1 MYVFNMNQ
9 NRTKKGWTP
18 VIAVFFGFFIMGFV
32 DVVGIATNYV
42 KIDFNLSN
50 SLANTLP
57 MIVFLWFALFS
68 IPAGILMGKVGRK
81 KTVLISLSITT
92 FAMVIPFI
100 IYSFAWVLVAFAL
113 LGISNTI
120 LQVSLNP
127 LVASMFNN
135 DKTASVLTTGQFIKS
150 VSSLLG
156 PIIVGFTAL
165 YFANWRFTFLIFAVI
180 SLLSVLLLSFSK
192 IDETGYTNR
201 QSSFRSVISLLK
213 NRYILYSFLGI
224 VLIVGLDVGI
234 NTSAP
239 QLLMSRADLEI
250 SRAGLGS
257 SVYFIAK
264 TIGTFLGAFL
274 LLKTRPLR
282 FLRVSLLIATLSFIP
297 LIFGSN
303 LWAILIAIFVIGLS
317 CANVFSILFSLAL
330 NKLTDRSNEISALMI
345 MGVSGGAVIL
355 PLQGVVNDAFGLIA
369 SLLVL
374 LSCLILN
381 LLFTQKLKENA

>member
-1 MYVFNMNQ
+1 MKQ
-9 NRTKKGWTP
+9 NRIQKGWTP

-42 KIDFNLSN
+42 KIDFDLSN

-68 IPAGILMGKVGRK
+68 IPAGILMGKIGRK

-92 FAMVIPFI
+92 FAMIIPFV
-100 IYSFAWVLVAFAL
+100 IYSFAFVLVAFAL

-127 LVASMFNN
+127 LVASMFNK

-150 VSSLLG
+150 ISSLLG
-156 PIIVGFTAL
+156 PIIVGLTAV
-165 YFANWRFTFLIFAVI
+165 YFANWRVTFLIFAAI
-180 SLLSVLLLSFSK
+180 SLVSVLLLSFSK
-192 IDETGYTNR
+192 INQDVYSNQQT
-201 QSSFRSVISLLK
+201 SFRSVLSLLK
-213 NRYILYSFLGI
+213 IRYILYSFMGI

-239 QLLMSRADLEI
+239 QLLMDKAGLEI

-274 LLKTRPLR
+274 LLRTKSLS
-282 FLRVSLLIATLSFIP
+282 FLKISLLIAILSFIP
-297 LIFGSN
+297 LMFSSN
-303 LWAILIAIFVIGLS
+303 LWVILIAIFAIGLS
-317 CANVFSILFSLAL
+317 CANVFSIIFSLAL
-330 NKLTDRSNEISALMI
+330 NKLPERSNEISALMI
-345 MGVSGGAVIL
+345 MGVSGGAIIL
-355 PLQGVVNDAFGLIA
+355 PVQGVVNDAFGLMA

-374 LSCLILN
+374 LSCLALN
-381 LLFTQKLKENA
+381 LLFTKNLKENA

>member
-1 MYVFNMNQ
+1 MKQ
-9 NRTKKGWTP
+9 NRLQKGWTP

-42 KIDFNLSN
+42 KIDFDLSN

-68 IPAGILMGKVGRK
+68 IPAGILMGKIGRK

-92 FAMVIPFI
+92 FAMIIPFV
-100 IYSFAWVLVAFAL
+100 IYSFAFVLVAFAL

-127 LVASMFNN
+127 LVASMFNK

-150 VSSLLG
+150 ISSLLG
-156 PIIVGFTAL
+156 PIIVGLTAV
-165 YFANWRFTFLIFAVI
+165 YFANWRVTFLIFAAI
-180 SLLSVLLLSFSK
+180 SLVSVLLLSFSK
-192 IDETGYTNR
+192 INQDVYSNQQT
-201 QSSFRSVISLLK
+201 SFRSVLSLLK
-213 NRYILYSFLGI
+213 IRYILYSFMGI

-239 QLLMSRADLEI
+239 QLLMDKAGLEI

-274 LLKTRPLR
+274 LLRTKSLN
-282 FLRVSLLIATLSFIP
+282 FLKISLLIAILSFIP
-297 LIFGSN
+297 LMFSSN
-303 LWAILIAIFVIGLS
+303 LWVILIAIFAIGLA
-317 CANVFSILFSLAL
+317 CANVFSIIFSLAL
-330 NKLTDRSNEISALMI
+330 NKLPERSNEISALMI
-345 MGVSGGAVIL
+345 MGVSGGAIIL
-355 PLQGVVNDAFGLIA
+355 PVQGVVNDAFGLMA

-374 LSCLILN
+374 LSCLVLN
-381 LLFTQKLKENA
+381 LLFTKNLKENA

>member
-1 MYVFNMNQ
+1 MNQ
-9 NRTKKGWTP
+9 HRSQPKWIP

-68 IPAGILMGKVGRK
+68 IPAGILMGKIGRK
-81 KTVLISLSITT
+81 NTVLLSLAITT

-100 IYSFAWVLVAFAL
+100 HYNFVWVLVAFAL

-127 LVASMFNN
+127 LVASLFNKE
-135 DKTASVLTTGQFIKS
+135 KTASVLTTGQFIKS
-150 VSSLLG
+150 ISSLTG
-156 PIIVGFTAL
+156 PLIVGLATEYL
-165 YFANWRFTFLIFAVI
+165 DNWRFTFLLFTAI
-180 SLLSVLLLSFSK
+180 SLLSVMLLASSR
-192 IDETGYTNR
+192 IQETRYTN
-201 QSSFRSVISLLK
+201 QQGSFGGVIGLLK
-213 NRYILYSFLGI
+213 NKYILFCFLGI
-224 VLIVGLDVGI
+224 LLIVGLDVGI

-239 QLLMSRADLEI
+239 ALLMKRAGLEI

-257 SVYFIAK
+257 SVYFTAK
-264 TIGTFLGAFL
+264 TIGTFSGAFL
-274 LLKTRPLR
+274 LLKTKPFR
-282 FLRVSLLIATLSFIP
+282 FLQVSLVIAILAFVP
-297 LIFGSN
+297 LILGGT
-303 LWAILIAIFVIGLS
+303 LWSLLAAIFVIGLA

-330 NKLTDRSNEISALMI
+330 NKLPEQSNEISALMI

-355 PLQGVVNDAFGLIA
+355 PIQGVVNDGFGLMA
-369 SLLVL
+369 SLSVL
-374 LSCLILN
+374 LFCLVLN
-381 LLFTQKLKENA
+381 LLFTQNLKENGEQK

>member
-1 MYVFNMNQ
+1 
-9 NRTKKGWTP
+9 
-18 VIAVFFGFFIMGFV
+18 
-32 DVVGIATNYV
+32 
-42 KIDFNLSN
+42 
-50 SLANTLP
+50 
-57 MIVFLWFALFS
+57 MI
-68 IPAGILMGKVGRK
+68 
-81 KTVLISLSITT
+81 
-92 FAMVIPFI
+92 IPFF

-127 LVASMFNN
+127 LVASMFNK
-135 DKTASVLTTGQFIKS
+135 DKTASVLSTGQFIKS
-150 VSSLLG
+150 ISSLSG
-156 PIIVGFTAL
+156 PIIVGFSAL
-165 YFANWRFTFLIFAVI
+165 YFENWRFTFLIFSAI
-180 SLLSVLLLSFSK
+180 SLLSVLLLGTSK
-192 IDETGYTNR
+192 IDESGNINQ
-201 QSSFRSVISLLK
+201 QSSFGTVVALLK
-213 NRYILYSFLGI
+213 NRYVLYSFLGI

-239 QLLMSRADLEI
+239 QLLMSRAGMEI

-274 LLKTRPLR
+274 LLKTKPLM
-282 FLRVSLLIATLSFIP
+282 FLRVSMVIAMLSFVP
-297 LIFGSN
+297 LVLGTN
-303 LWAILIAIFVIGLS
+303 MWVILIAIFLIGLT

-330 NKLTDRSNEISALMI
+330 NRVTDRANEISALMI

-374 LSCLILN
+374 LACLVLILILTKN
-381 LLFTQKLKENA
+381 LKENA

>member
-1 MYVFNMNQ
+1 MDQMK
-9 NRTKKGWTP
+9 TKRNIIP

-68 IPAGILMGKVGRK
+68 IPAGILMGKIGRK
-81 KTVLISLSITT
+81 NTVLISLAITAL
-92 FAMVIPFI
+92 AMIIPFF

-127 LVASMFNN
+127 LVASMFNK
-135 DKTASVLTTGQFIKS
+135 DKTASVLSTGQFIKS
-150 VSSLLG
+150 ISSLSG
-156 PIIVGFTAL
+156 PIIVGFSAF
-165 YFANWRFTFLIFAVI
+165 YFENWRFTFLIFSVI
-180 SLLSVLLLSFSK
+180 SLLSVLLLGTSK
-192 IDETGYTNR
+192 IDESGNINQ
-201 QSSFRSVISLLK
+201 QSSFGTVVALLK
-213 NRYILYSFLGI
+213 NRYVLYSFLGI

-239 QLLMSRADLEI
+239 QLLMSRAGMEI

-274 LLKTRPLR
+274 LLKTKPLM
-282 FLRVSLLIATLSFIP
+282 FLRVSMVIAMLSFVP
-297 LIFGSN
+297 LVLGTN
-303 LWAILIAIFVIGLS
+303 MWVILIAIFLIGLT

-330 NKLTDRSNEISALMI
+330 NRVTDRANEISALMI

-374 LSCLILN
+374 LACLVLILILTKN
-381 LLFTQKLKENA
+381 LKENA

>member
-1 MYVFNMNQ
+1 MKQ
-9 NRTKKGWTP
+9 NRIQKGWTP

-42 KIDFNLSN
+42 KIDFDLSN

-68 IPAGILMGKVGRK
+68 IPAGILMGKIGRK

-92 FAMVIPFI
+92 FAMIIPFV
-100 IYSFAWVLVAFAL
+100 IYSFAFVLVAFAL

-127 LVASMFNN
+127 LVASMFNK

-150 VSSLLG
+150 ISSLLG
-156 PIIVGFTAL
+156 PIIVGLTEV
-165 YFANWRFTFLIFAVI
+165 YFANWRVTFLIFAAI
-180 SLLSVLLLSFSK
+180 SLVSVLLLSFSK
-192 IDETGYTNR
+192 INQDVYSNQQT
-201 QSSFRSVISLLK
+201 SFRSVLSLLK
-213 NRYILYSFLGI
+213 IRYILYSFMGI

-239 QLLMSRADLEI
+239 QLLMDKAGLEI

-264 TIGTFLGAFL
+264 TIGTFLGAL
-274 LLKTRPLR
+274 LLLR
-282 FLRVSLLIATLSFIP
+282 TKSLSFLKISLLIAILSFIP
-297 LIFGSN
+297 LMFSSN
-303 LWAILIAIFVIGLS
+303 LWVILIAIFAIGLS
-317 CANVFSILFSLAL
+317 CANVFSIIFSLAL
-330 NKLTDRSNEISALMI
+330 NKLPERSNEISALMI
-345 MGVSGGAVIL
+345 MGVSGGAIIL
-355 PLQGVVNDAFGLIA
+355 PVQGVVNDAFGLMA

-374 LSCLILN
+374 LSCLVLN
-381 LLFTQKLKENA
+381 LLFTKNLKENA

>member
-1 MYVFNMNQ
+1 M
-9 NRTKKGWTP
+9 
-18 VIAVFFGFFIMGFV
+18 IAVFFGFFIMGFV

-42 KIDFNLSN
+42 KIDFDLSN

-68 IPAGILMGKVGRK
+68 IPAGILMGKIGRK

-92 FAMVIPFI
+92 FAMIIPFV
-100 IYSFAWVLVAFAL
+100 IYSFAFVLVAFAL

-127 LVASMFNN
+127 LVASMFNK

-150 VSSLLG
+150 ISSLLG
-156 PIIVGFTAL
+156 PIIVGFTAV
-165 YFANWRFTFLIFAVI
+165 YFANWRVTFLIFAAI
-180 SLLSVLLLSFSK
+180 SLVSVLLLSFSK
-192 IDETGYTNR
+192 INQDVYSNQQT
-201 QSSFRSVISLLK
+201 SFRSVLSLLK
-213 NRYILYSFLGI
+213 IRYILYSFMGI

-239 QLLMSRADLEI
+239 QLLMDKAGLEI

-274 LLKTRPLR
+274 LLRTKSLS
-282 FLRVSLLIATLSFIP
+282 FLKISLLIAILSFIP
-297 LIFGSN
+297 LMFSSN
-303 LWAILIAIFVIGLS
+303 LWVILIAIFAIGLS
-317 CANVFSILFSLAL
+317 CANVFSIIFSLAL
-330 NKLTDRSNEISALMI
+330 NKLPERSNEISALMI
-345 MGVSGGAVIL
+345 MGVSGGAIIL
-355 PLQGVVNDAFGLIA
+355 PVQGVVNDAFGLMA

-374 LSCLILN
+374 LSCLALN
-381 LLFTQKLKENA
+381 LLFTKNLKENA

>member
-1 MYVFNMNQ
+1 MK
-9 NRTKKGWTP
+9 TKRNIIP

-68 IPAGILMGKVGRK
+68 IPAGILMGKIGRK
-81 KTVLISLSITT
+81 NTVLISLAITAL
-92 FAMVIPFI
+92 AMIIPFF

-127 LVASMFNN
+127 LVASMFNK
-135 DKTASVLTTGQFIKS
+135 DKTASVLSTGQFIKS
-150 VSSLLG
+150 ISSLSG
-156 PIIVGFTAL
+156 SIIVGFSAL
-165 YFANWRFTFLIFAVI
+165 YFENWRFTFLIFSAI
-180 SLLSVLLLSFSK
+180 SLLSVLLLGTSK
-192 IDETGYTNR
+192 IDESGNINQ
-201 QSSFRSVISLLK
+201 QSSFGTVVALLK
-213 NRYILYSFLGI
+213 NRYVLYSFLGI

-239 QLLMSRADLEI
+239 QLLMSRAGMEI

-274 LLKTRPLR
+274 LLKTKPLM
-282 FLRVSLLIATLSFIP
+282 FLRVSMVIAMLSFVP
-297 LIFGSN
+297 LVLGTN
-303 LWAILIAIFVIGLS
+303 MWVILIAIFLIGLT

-330 NKLTDRSNEISALMI
+330 NRVTDRANEISALMI

-374 LSCLILN
+374 LACLVLILILTKN
-381 LLFTQKLKENA
+381 LKENA

>member
-1 MYVFNMNQ
+1 MNQ
-9 NRTKKGWTP
+9 NTTKKGWTP

-68 IPAGILMGKVGRK
+68 IPAGILMGKIGRK
-81 KTVLISLSITT
+81 NTVLISLSITT
-92 FAMVIPFI
+92 IAMVIPFI

-127 LVASMFNN
+127 LVASMFNK

-192 IDETGYTNR
+192 IDETGYVNQ
-201 QSSFRSVISLLK
+201 QSSFRSVITLLK
-213 NRYILYSFLGI
+213 NQYVLYSFLGI

-239 QLLMSRADLEI
+239 QLLMNRAGLEI

-274 LLKTRPLR
+274 LLKTKPLR
-282 FLRVSLLIATLSFIP
+282 FLRVSLLIAMLSFIP

-303 LWAILIAIFVIGLS
+303 LWVILTAIFVIGLS

-330 NKLTDRSNEISALMI
+330 NRVTDRSNEISALMI
-345 MGVSGGAVIL
+345 MGVSGGAIIL
-355 PLQGVVNDAFGLIA
+355 PLQGIVNDAFGLIA

-381 LLFTQKLKENA
+381 LLFTKNLKENA

>member
-1 MYVFNMNQ
+1 MKQ
-9 NRTKKGWTP
+9 NRIQKGWTP

-42 KIDFNLSN
+42 KIDFDLSN

-68 IPAGILMGKVGRK
+68 IPAGILMGKIGRK

-92 FAMVIPFI
+92 FAMIIPFV
-100 IYSFAWVLVAFAL
+100 IYSFAFVLVAFAL

-127 LVASMFNN
+127 LVASMFNK

-150 VSSLLG
+150 ISSLLG
-156 PIIVGFTAL
+156 PIIVGFTAV
-165 YFANWRFTFLIFAVI
+165 YFANWRVTFLIFAAI
-180 SLLSVLLLSFSK
+180 SLVSVLLLSFSK
-192 IDETGYTNR
+192 INQDVYSKQHT
-201 QSSFRSVISLLK
+201 SFRSVLSLLK
-213 NRYILYSFLGI
+213 IRYILYSFLGI

-239 QLLMSRADLEI
+239 QLLMDKAGLEI

-274 LLKTRPLR
+274 LLRTKSLS
-282 FLRVSLLIATLSFIP
+282 FLKISLLIAILSFIP
-297 LIFGSN
+297 LMFSSN
-303 LWAILIAIFVIGLS
+303 LWVILIAIFAIGLS
-317 CANVFSILFSLAL
+317 CANVFSIIFSLAL
-330 NKLTDRSNEISALMI
+330 NKLPERSNEISALMI
-345 MGVSGGAVIL
+345 MGVSGGAIIL
-355 PLQGVVNDAFGLIA
+355 PVQGVVNDAFGLMA

-374 LSCLILN
+374 LSCLALN
-381 LLFTQKLKENA
+381 LLFTKNLKENA

>member
-1 MYVFNMNQ
+1 MKQ
-9 NRTKKGWTP
+9 NRIQKGWTP

-42 KIDFNLSN
+42 KIDFDLSN

-68 IPAGILMGKVGRK
+68 IPAGILMGKIGRK

-92 FAMVIPFI
+92 FAMIIPFV
-100 IYSFAWVLVAFAL
+100 IYSFAFVLVAFAL

-127 LVASMFNN
+127 LVASMFNK

-150 VSSLLG
+150 ISSLLG
-156 PIIVGFTAL
+156 PIIVGLTAV
-165 YFANWRFTFLIFAVI
+165 YFANWRVTFLIFASI
-180 SLLSVLLLSFSK
+180 SLVSVLLLSFSK
-192 IDETGYTNR
+192 INQDVYSNQQT
-201 QSSFRSVISLLK
+201 SFRSVLSLLK
-213 NRYILYSFLGI
+213 IRYILYSFMGI

-239 QLLMSRADLEI
+239 QLLMDKAGLEI

-274 LLKTRPLR
+274 LLRTKSLS
-282 FLRVSLLIATLSFIP
+282 FLKISLLIAILSFIP
-297 LIFGSN
+297 LMFSSN
-303 LWAILIAIFVIGLS
+303 LWVILIAIFAIGLS
-317 CANVFSILFSLAL
+317 CANVFSIIFSLAL
-330 NKLTDRSNEISALMI
+330 NKLPERSNEISALMI
-345 MGVSGGAVIL
+345 MGVSGGAIIL
-355 PLQGVVNDAFGLIA
+355 PVQGVVNDAFGLMA

-374 LSCLILN
+374 LSCLALN
-381 LLFTQKLKENA
+381 LLFTKNLKENA

>member
-1 MYVFNMNQ
+1 MNQ
-9 NRTKKGWTP
+9 NRLQNRLTP

-50 SLANTLP
+50 SLANILP

-68 IPAGILMGKVGRK
+68 IPAGILMGKIGRK

-92 FAMVIPFI
+92 FAMVIPFV

-127 LVASMFNN
+127 LVASMFNK
-135 DKTASVLTTGQFIKS
+135 DKTASVLTSGQFIKS
-150 VSSLLG
+150 ISSLLG
-156 PIIVGFTAL
+156 PIIVGFTAV
-165 YFANWRFTFLIFAVI
+165 YFANWRVTFLIFAAI
-180 SLLSVLLLSFSK
+180 SFLSVVLLSFSK
-192 IDETGYTNR
+192 INEAGYKNQ
-201 QSSFRSVISLLK
+201 QSSFSSVVSLLK
-213 NRYILYSFLGI
+213 NKYILFSFLGI
-224 VLIVGLDVGI
+224 LLIVGLDVGI

-239 QLLMSRADLEI
+239 QLLMSRGGLEI
-250 SRAGLGS
+250 SSAGLGS

-274 LLKTRPLR
+274 LLKTQPLR
-282 FLRVSLLIATLSFIP
+282 FLKISLVVAILSFIP
-297 LIFGSN
+297 LIFGAN
-303 LWAILIAIFVIGLS
+303 LWIILIAIFAIGLA

-330 NKLTDRSNEISALMI
+330 NKLPERSNEISALMI
-345 MGVSGGAVIL
+345 MGVSGGAIIL
-355 PLQGVVNDAFGLIA
+355 PIQGVVNDGFGLMA

-374 LSCLILN
+374 LSCLVLT
-381 LLFTQKLKENA
+381 LFFTQNLKENAK